1 MPVLTLR
8 LRFARLPPA
17 IGDTSYMSAMR
28 RVSVLLGAGASRD
41 AGLPLTSEL
50 AAGVLQRL
58 TSETPSTG
66 RRPDWLVAL
75 NFVYGAMVSYRS
87 RDGGNALDAVN
98 IETLISALR
107 LLGRR
112 EDHEAAPFVES
123 WRDPV
128 LRAGQLQVDENS
140 ARRLTDALSAVTAPS
155 DDRFRARRGSRPNDG
170 LNLAYAVAA
179 IADLARTPTRLSSY
193 RDANTWVTRT
203 LGKLLLPSKPVTY
216 LHPLADLAKRQA
228 GGLDVITLNY
238 DLTIETAMAEKSLAV
253 NRGIENWPS
262 RRVFYSPDA
271 PVRLHKVHGS
281 LDWAMEIDPHR
292 QVPVMKDLHGEIA
305 QQPWVVVGDREKL
318 ATEGP
323 TLELMQHAAD
333 ALERS
338 DHLVIAGYGFG
349 DDHIN
354 HMIRNWLERDST
366 RSVGLIEPQWS
377 YPDDRSFR
385 GRLGRLYGEQWDHAD
400 QSRRATRVQG
410 FPGTAAEMLG
420 VALARPEVD
429 TSLAVDI
436 EVMDQKPSGWDLD
449 VTVRLTG
456 TPLWRVGFSADQARC
471 EIHAEAGRVETIYG
485 ATQYLDRWEAGEQI
499 RITIRT
505 GSLPRTGWQLHV
517 EGHDLVSTI
526 RRSLMLAD
534 LEITRE
540 P

>member
-1 MPVLTLR
+1 M
-8 LRFARLPPA
+8 A
-17 IGDTSYMSAMR
+17 ILFRMSATR
-28 RVSVLLGAGASRD
+28 RISVLLGAGASRD

-50 AAGVLQRL
+50 AAGVLQHL
-58 TSETPSTG
+58 TDVTPSTG

-112 EDHEAAPFVES
+112 EDHEVAPFVES

-128 LRAGQLQVDENS
+128 HRAGRLQVDDHNAS
-140 ARRLTDALSAVTAPS
+140 RLTDALSRVVAS
-155 DDRFRARRGSRPNDG
+155 SSDRFSARRGSGQNDG
-170 LNLAYAVAA
+170 LNLAYAIAE

-193 RDANTWVTRT
+193 RTADQWVTRT
-203 LGKLLLPSKPVTY
+203 LGSLLIPSRTVAY

-238 DLTIETAMAEKSLAV
+238 DLTVEKAMAQKSVAID
-253 NRGIENWPS
+253 RGIEDWPS
-262 RRVFYSPDA
+262 RRVSYSADS

-281 LDWAMEIDPHR
+281 LDWAMEADHHR
-292 QVPVMKDLHGEIA
+292 QVPVLKDLRGEIA

-333 ALERS
+333 ALESS
-338 DHLVIAGYGFG
+338 DHLVISGYGFG

-354 HMIRNWLERDST
+354 QMIRNWLERNSE
-366 RSVGLIEPQWS
+366 RSVGLIEPVWA
-377 YPDDRSFR
+377 YPDGQTFR
-385 GRLGRLYGEQWDHAD
+385 GRLGSLYGEQWDHAN
-400 QSRRATRVQG
+400 QSRKATRIQG
-410 FPGTAAEMLG
+410 FAGTAAEMLG

-429 TSLAVDI
+429 TSLAVD
-436 EVMDQKPSGWDLD
+436 VDVVNQKPSRWELD

-456 TPLWRVGFSADQARC
+456 TSLWHVGFSADQAQC
-471 EIHAEAGRVETIYG
+471 EVHAKAGRVESIYG
-485 ATQYLDRWEAGEQI
+485 AIQYLDRWDVGEEV
-499 RITIRT
+499 RVTIRT
-505 GSLPRTGWQLHV
+505 SSLPRSGWQLHI

-526 RRSLMLAD
+526 RRSVLLAD
-534 LEITRE
+534 LEMTS
-540 P
+540 